1 MLSFTNSLT
10 IIVAFSF
17 LAISI
22 GLMFFAARNAFNHNR
37 QLNRRLAGSA
47 DADFEEIGLKPKRKL
62 LSRMGDHLTLPGPDE
77 ITRIRSELA
86 KAGYYDDAAVKTFYA
101 IRVIALFGPQL
112 VLLLSWSLMWENLG
126 AKQVILIAS
135 ISAILGLL
143 GPNMFIRWKQK
154 RRTLRCKE
162 GFPDMTDL
170 MVACIEAGL
179 GLDAALMRVS
189 NELGGRYP
197 ALKINLEIMN
207 LELRAGRERHKAM
220 MNFAERIGLEEAKAL
235 AIMLR
240 QAEEMG
246 SSMGAALRT
255 FSDDMRTKRMLLAE
269 EKAMALSAKLT
280 IPLIVF
286 IFPTLMVMLLLPAGI
301 RLAETLG

>member
-37 QLNRRLAGSA
+37 QINRRLAGSA

-112 VLLLSWSLMWENLG
+112 VLLLSWSLLWENLG